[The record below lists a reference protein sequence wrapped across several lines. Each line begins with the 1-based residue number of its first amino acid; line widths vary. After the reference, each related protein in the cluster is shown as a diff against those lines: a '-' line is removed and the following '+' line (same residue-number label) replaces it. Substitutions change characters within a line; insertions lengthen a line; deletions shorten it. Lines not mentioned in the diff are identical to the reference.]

1 MLNLFLSLAGIFA
14 LFCAVGRLLHRYFVY
29 LPDSTRVAPKDAG
42 LNSVEE
48 IVFKAADGTRLIA
61 WYREAQPGKPTLLYF
76 TGNNGNTADRAGK
89 IKTIGADGYGV
100 FMLNYRRCGGSEG
113 RPTEKRITRDAISAY
128 DCLRGLGVA
137 PRDIIVYGESLGTA
151 VATRLCLQREAQA
164 LVLEAPF
171 TSVVDVGKLLWPVL
185 PLKLIMADQYRTI
198 DRIDQVDI
206 PLCIVHG
213 GRDNVIPL
221 HQARRVYHAANGPKT
236 LQVLPRAGHNDLFE
250 MGAWARVRAFLAT
263 LRPEPVVA
271 EPAAEPA
278 ARAGHRIELEAAADA
293 SR

>member
-14 LFCAVGRLLHRYFVY
+14 LICLGGRLLHRYFVY
-29 LPDSTRVAPKDAG
+29 IPDPRRIAPKAAG
-42 LNSVEE
+42 LVSVDE

-76 TGNNGNTADRAGK
+76 TGNSGNTADRASK
-89 IKTIGADGYGV
+89 IKAIGADGYGV
-100 FMLNYRRCGGSEG
+100 FMLNYRRCGGSG
-113 RPTEKRITRDAISAY
+113 GNPTEKRITADAVSAY

-137 PRDIIVYGESLGTA
+137 PRDIVVYGESLGTA
-151 VATRLCLQREAQA
+151 VATRLSLQREAEA

-171 TSVVDVGKLLWPVL
+171 TSVVDVGKLLWPLL
-185 PLKLIMADQYRTI
+185 PLELIMTDQYRTI

-206 PLCIVHG
+206 PLFIVHG
-213 GRDNVIPL
+213 GRDSVIPL
-221 HQARRVYHAANGPKT
+221 YQARRVYHAASEPKT

-250 MGAWARVRAFLAT
+250 MGAWGQVRAFLAG

-271 EPAAEPA
+271 EPKV
-278 ARAGHRIELEAAADA
+278 RAGHPIGLEAAADA